1 LTDLALAYSNTTLFG
16 LPGELSLTSMPGL
29 IIRMIESL
37 DVHDGHRVLGP
48 SGARTK
54 VLADEQAQQPI
65 AALPPVPVPD
75 RSLRR
80 PLRSVSRGFC
90 RRQNPA

>member
-1 LTDLALAYSNTTLFG
+1 MTDLALAYSNTTLFG

-48 SGARTK
+48 IRRT
-54 VLADEQAQQPI
+54 DESA
-65 AALPPVPVPD
+65 
-75 RSLRR
+75 
-80 PLRSVSRGFC
+80 C
-90 RRQNPA
+90 RRAGATADRGAAARASP